1 MPPSDA
7 ESLLPYASPRLVRYG
22 SILELTHAD
31 FLANG
36 PIDNAVVCKGNV
48 FCKFFFKSA

>member
-7 ESLLPYASPRLVRYG
+7 ESRPSYAPPRLVRYG

-36 PIDNAVVCKGNV
+36 PLDNALFCKSN